1 MNGGSDMATSTTR
14 TPELALPVAS
24 LAALRD
30 SLVSSV
36 GPEAAALALRQA
48 GHAAGDALHRILSS
62 GDGQTLESLPADRFW
77 SQLTRLFS
85 SRGWGQ
91 LTYTQVH
98 AGVGSLESAD
108 WAEVRGDGTA
118 GQPSCHFTTG
128 VLANL
133 LGQIADAEV
142 AVLEAECRSRGDQRC
157 RFLFGGADAVYAVY
171 ERIAAGD
178 AADAAL
184 ARLG

>member
-1 MNGGSDMATSTTR
+1 MATSPR

-24 LAALRD
+24 LAAIRD

-62 GDGQTLESLPADRFW
+62 GGDTESLAALPADRFW
-77 SQLTRLFS
+77 AQLSRLFS

-91 LTYTQVH
+91 LTYSQVH
-98 AGVGSLESAD
+98 SGVGSLEATN
-108 WAEVRGDGTA
+108 WAEARVDAAA

-133 LGQIADAEV
+133 LGQIANSEV
-142 AVLEAECRSRGDQRC
+142 AVLEAECRSRGDHRC
-157 RFLFGGADAVYAVY
+157 RFLFGGADAVFAVY

-178 AADAAL
+178 EPDAAL

>member
-1 MNGGSDMATSTTR
+1 MVTSSR

-24 LAALRD
+24 LAAIRD

-48 GHAAGDALHRILSS
+48 GHAAGDALHRILSG
-62 GDGQTLESLPADRFW
+62 GDPASLSSLPADRFW
-77 SQLTRLFS
+77 AQLARLFS

-91 LTYTQVH
+91 LTYSQVH
-98 AGVGSLESAD
+98 SGVGSLEAAD
-108 WAEVRGDGTA
+108 WAEARVDANA

-142 AVLEAECRSRGDQRC
+142 AVLEAECKSRGDQRC

-171 ERIAAGD
+171 ERLAAGD
-178 AADAAL
+178 EPDAAL

>member
-1 MNGGSDMATSTTR
+1 MATQTVR

-48 GHAAGDALHRILSS
+48 GHAAGDALYRILSA
-62 GDGQTLESLPADRFW
+62 GDSESLIAMPAERFW
-77 SQLTRLFS
+77 AQLARLFS

-91 LTYTQVH
+91 LAYTQVH
-98 AGVGSLESAD
+98 PGVGSLDSSD
-108 WAEVRGDGTA
+108 WAEVRGDGAA

-133 LGQIADAEV
+133 LGQLADAEV

-171 ERIAAGD
+171 ERMAAGD
-178 AADAAL
+178 APDAAL
-184 ARLG
+184 ARLA

>member
-1 MNGGSDMATSTTR
+1 MATSSR

-24 LAALRD
+24 LAAMRD

-48 GHAAGDALHRILSS
+48 GHAAGDALHRILS
-62 GDGQTLESLPADRFW
+62 GGNPGFLTSLPAEKFW
-77 SQLTRLFS
+77 AQLTRLFS

-91 LTYTQVH
+91 LIYTQVH
-98 AGVGSLESAD
+98 PGVGSLEATD
-108 WAEVRGDGTA
+108 WAEVRADGSA

-142 AVLEAECRSRGDQRC
+142 AVLEAECR
-157 RFLFGGADAVYAVY
+157 
-171 ERIAAGD
+171 
-178 AADAAL
+178 
-184 ARLG
+184 

>member
-1 MNGGSDMATSTTR
+1 MATSSR

-24 LAALRD
+24 LAAMRD
-30 SLVSSV
+30 SLISSV

-48 GHAAGDALHRILSS
+48 GHAAGDALHRILAG
-62 GDGQTLESLPADRFW
+62 GDPGSLSTLPADRFW
-77 SQLTRLFS
+77 AQLSRLFS

-91 LTYTQVH
+91 LTYSQVH
-98 AGVGSLESAD
+98 SGVGSLEAAN
-108 WAEVRGDGTA
+108 WAEARADSNS

-128 VLANL
+128 ILANL
-133 LGQIADAEV
+133 LGQIANAEV
-142 AVLEAECRSRGDQRC
+142 AVLEAECRSRGDHHC
-157 RFLFGGADAVYAVY
+157 RFLFGGADAVFAVY

-178 AADAAL
+178 EPDAAL

>member
-1 MNGGSDMATSTTR
+1 MATSQR

-24 LAALRD
+24 LSAMRD

-48 GHAAGDALHRILSS
+48 GHAAGDALYRILSG
-62 GDGQTLESLPADRFW
+62 GDTADAASLSAERFW
-77 SQLTRLFS
+77 AQLARLFS

-91 LTYTQVH
+91 LTYSQVH
-98 AGVGSLESAD
+98 SGVGSLEAAN
-108 WAEVRGDGTA
+108 WAEARIDAGA

-142 AVLEAECRSRGDQRC
+142 AVLEAECRSRGDHRC
-157 RFLFGGADAVYAVY
+157 RFLFGGADAVFAVY

-178 AADAAL
+178 EPDAAL

>member
-1 MNGGSDMATSTTR
+1 MATSSR

-48 GHAAGDALHRILSS
+48 GHAAGDALHRVLSGS
-62 GDGQTLESLPADRFW
+62 DPNALAALPADRFW
-77 SQLTRLFS
+77 TQLGRLFS

-91 LTYTQVH
+91 LSYSQVH
-98 AGVGSLESAD
+98 SGVGSLETTD
-108 WAEVRGDGTA
+108 WAEARAEANA

-142 AVLEAECRSRGDQRC
+142 AVLEAECRSRGDHRC
-157 RFLFGGADAVYAVY
+157 RFLFGGADAVFAVY

-178 AADAAL
+178 EPDAAL
-184 ARLG
+184 SRLG

>member
-1 MNGGSDMATSTTR
+1 MAPTSR

-48 GHAAGDALHRILSS
+48 GHAAGDALHRILSG
-62 GDGQTLESLPADRFW
+62 GDADELVSIPAETFW
-77 SQLTRLFS
+77 NQLATLFS
-85 SRGWGQ
+85 ARGWGH
-91 LTYTQVH
+91 LSYSQVH
-98 AGVGSLESAD
+98 AGVGSLESTN
-108 WAEVRGDGTA
+108 WAEVRADGSA

-128 VLANL
+128 ILANL

-171 ERIAAGD
+171 DRIAAGD
-178 AADAAL
+178 PADAAL

>member
-1 MNGGSDMATSTTR
+1 MATSSR
-14 TPELALPVAS
+14 TPELAIPVAS

-48 GHAAGDALHRILSS
+48 GHAAGDALHRILA
-62 GDGQTLESLPADRFW
+62 GQDPRSLAALPADRFW
-77 SQLTRLFS
+77 AQLARLFS

-91 LTYTQVH
+91 LSYSQVH
-98 AGVGSLESAD
+98 SGVGSLETGD
-108 WAEVRGDGTA
+108 WAEARAEVDTT
-118 GQPSCHFTTG
+118 QPSCHFTTG

-157 RFLFGGADAVYAVY
+157 RFLFGGADAVFAVY

-178 AADAAL
+178 EPDAAL

>member
-1 MNGGSDMATSTTR
+1 MATSSR

-48 GHAAGDALHRILSS
+48 GHAAGDALHRILSGGNPGS
-62 GDGQTLESLPADRFW
+62 LTALPAEKFW
-77 SQLTRLFS
+77 AQLTRLFS

-91 LTYTQVH
+91 LIYTQVH
-98 AGVGSLESAD
+98 PGVGSLEAAD
-108 WAEVRGDGTA
+108 WAEVRGDGSA

-142 AVLEAECRSRGDQRC
+142 AVLEAECRSRGDHRC

-178 AADAAL
+178 APDAAL

>member
-1 MNGGSDMATSTTR
+1 MAVTSR
-14 TPELALPVAS
+14 TPEIALPVAS

-36 GPEAAALALRQA
+36 GPDAAALALRQA
-48 GHAAGDALHRILSS
+48 GHAAGDALHRILSA
-62 GDGQTLESLPADRFW
+62 GDPAALTDLPAEKFW
-77 SQLTRLFS
+77 ALLTRLFS

-91 LTYTQVH
+91 LAYSQVH
-98 AGVGSLESAD
+98 SGVGSLEAAD
-108 WAEVRGDGTA
+108 WAEVRPEGNA

-128 VLANL
+128 ILANL
-133 LGQIADAEV
+133 LGQIAQAEV

-157 RFLFGGADAVYAVY
+157 RFLFGGADAVFAVY

-178 AADAAL
+178 EPDAAL

>member
-1 MNGGSDMATSTTR
+1 MVTSSR
-14 TPELALPVAS
+14 TPELALPVES
-24 LAALRD
+24 LAAMRD

-48 GHAAGDALHRILSS
+48 GHAAGDALYRILSG
-62 GDGQTLESLPADRFW
+62 GDPDALPALSADRFW
-77 SQLTRLFS
+77 AQLSRLFS

-91 LTYTQVH
+91 LTYSQVH
-98 AGVGSLESAD
+98 SGVGSLDASN
-108 WAEVRGDGTA
+108 WAEARNDANA

-128 VLANL
+128 ILANL
-133 LGQIADAEV
+133 LGQIANAEV
-142 AVLEAECRSRGDQRC
+142 AVLEAECRSRGDHRC

-178 AADAAL
+178 EPDAAL

>member
-1 MNGGSDMATSTTR
+1 M
-14 TPELALPVAS
+14 
-24 LAALRD
+24 RD

-48 GHAAGDALHRILSS
+48 GHAAGDALHRILAGGSA
-62 GDGQTLESLPADRFW
+62 ESLTALPTERFW
-77 SQLTRLFS
+77 AQLSRLFS

-91 LTYTQVH
+91 LHYSQVH
-98 AGVGSLESAD
+98 TGVGALDTAD
-108 WAEVRGDGTA
+108 WAEVRPDAAA

-128 VLANL
+128 ILANL

-171 ERIAAGD
+171 ERISAGD
-178 AADAAL
+178 EPDAAL

>member
-1 MNGGSDMATSTTR
+1 MATSSR

-24 LAALRD
+24 LAAMRD

-48 GHAAGDALHRILSS
+48 GHAAGDALYRILSG
-62 GDGQTLESLPADRFW
+62 GDPGSLTALPAERFW
-77 SQLTRLFS
+77 AQLARLFS

-91 LTYTQVH
+91 LTYSQVH
-98 AGVGSLESAD
+98 SGVGSLEATN
-108 WAEVRGDGTA
+108 WAEVRADA
-118 GQPSCHFTTG
+118 NSGQPSCHFTTG
-128 VLANL
+128 ILANL

-178 AADAAL
+178 EPDAAL

>member
-1 MNGGSDMATSTTR
+1 MATSSR

-24 LAALRD
+24 LAAIRD

-48 GHAAGDALHRILSS
+48 GHAAGDALYRILSG
-62 GDGQTLESLPADRFW
+62 GDADALTSLPADKFW
-77 SQLTRLFS
+77 AQLARLFS

-91 LTYTQVH
+91 LTYAQVH
-98 AGVGSLESAD
+98 TGVGSLEAAN
-108 WAEVRGDGTA
+108 WAEARAESDS

-142 AVLEAECRSRGDQRC
+142 AVLEAECVSRGDHRC

-178 AADAAL
+178 EPDAAL

>member
-1 MNGGSDMATSTTR
+1 MATSSR
-14 TPELALPVAS
+14 TPELAIPVAS

-48 GHAAGDALHRILSS
+48 GHAAGDALHRILAGHDPRS
-62 GDGQTLESLPADRFW
+62 LAALPADRFW
-77 SQLTRLFS
+77 AQLARLFS

-91 LTYTQVH
+91 LSYSQVH
-98 AGVGSLESAD
+98 SGVGSLETGD
-108 WAEVRGDGTA
+108 WAEARTEVDTA
-118 GQPSCHFTTG
+118 QPSCHFTTG

-142 AVLEAECRSRGDQRC
+142 AVLEAECRSRGDHRC
-157 RFLFGGADAVYAVY
+157 RFLFGGADAVFAVY

-178 AADAAL
+178 EPDAAV

>member
-1 MNGGSDMATSTTR
+1 MATSSR

-48 GHAAGDALHRILSS
+48 GHAAGDALHRILCG
-62 GDGQTLESLPADRFW
+62 GDPASLSALPADRFW
-77 SQLTRLFS
+77 AQLGRLFS

-91 LTYTQVH
+91 LTYSQVH
-98 AGVGSLESAD
+98 SGVGSLEAAD
-108 WAEVRGDGTA
+108 WAEARTELNA

-133 LGQIADAEV
+133 LGQVVDAEV
-142 AVLEAECRSRGDQRC
+142 AVLEAECRSRGDHRC
-157 RFLFGGADAVYAVY
+157 RFLFGGADAVYTVY

-178 AADAAL
+178 EPDAAL

>member
-1 MNGGSDMATSTTR
+1 MTSQSSR

-48 GHAAGDALHRILSS
+48 GHAAGDALHRILCG
-62 GDGQTLESLPADRFW
+62 GDIQNLESMPAERFW

-91 LTYTQVH
+91 LNYSEVH
-98 AGVGSLESAD
+98 PGVGSLESSD
-108 WAEVRGDGTA
+108 WAEVRADGAA

-157 RFLFGGADAVYAVY
+157 RFLFGGADPVYAVY
-171 ERIAAGD
+171 ERIAAGE
-178 AADAAL
+178 AADSAL
-184 ARLG
+184 SRLI

>member
-1 MNGGSDMATSTTR
+1 MATSSR

-24 LAALRD
+24 LAAMRD

-48 GHAAGDALHRILSS
+48 GHSAGDALYRILSG
-62 GDGQTLESLPADRFW
+62 GDPDSLPALPADRFW
-77 SQLTRLFS
+77 AQLTRMFS
-85 SRGWGQ
+85 NRGWGQ
-91 LTYTQVH
+91 LTYSQVH
-98 AGVGSLESAD
+98 SGVGSLEAAN
-108 WAEVRGDGTA
+108 WAEARTEANA

-128 VLANL
+128 ILANL
-133 LGQIADAEV
+133 LGQIAGAEV
-142 AVLEAECRSRGDQRC
+142 AVLETECRSRGDHRC

-178 AADAAL
+178 EPDAAL

>member
-1 MNGGSDMATSTTR
+1 MAVTSR
-14 TPELALPVAS
+14 TPEIALPVAS

-36 GPEAAALALRQA
+36 GPDAAALALRQA
-48 GHAAGDALHRILSS
+48 GHAAGDALHRIMSA
-62 GDGQTLESLPADRFW
+62 GDPAALTDLPAEKFW
-77 SQLTRLFS
+77 ALLARLFS

-91 LTYTQVH
+91 LAYSQVH
-98 AGVGSLESAD
+98 SGVGSLEAAD
-108 WAEVRGDGTA
+108 WAEVRPEGNA

-128 VLANL
+128 ILANL
-133 LGQIADAEV
+133 LGQIAEAEV

-157 RFLFGGADAVYAVY
+157 RFLFGGADAVFAVY

-178 AADAAL
+178 EPDAAL